1 MKTILNFLFF
11 LWGIALLHSCQDE
24 NVAEMQTKDSE
35 ESITAND
42 NSTFLVFS
50 SKEDLKRAIDLMKEG
65 HSSTSVRK
73 KCSIKI
79 REVKLEE
86 GGCSDPNFQ
95 SLLEVQKQLYLS
107 KLTQAQLDSINTDE
121 DDLEFCLED
130 SIIADYEFAQLLNSK
145 REIQVND
152 TIYRY
157 FGNGV
162 AFAPSINAKK
172 IQEIDNEV
180 ANIKLNEHNIGKE
193 LSLNNNVKFIPLAY
207 RVEFSENSSQS
218 TSFNDPRRAS
228 ITLKNGFTIPAEK
241 IRDVNYKSKGDGS
254 WLFRT
259 WNQIWGKNVL
269 AINHFSKKKRL
280 RLNFYDQNYIVY
292 ANIGTSIRM
301 QKRIVG
307 CWWNCKAEE
316 LRLGWTAIELKHT
329 LPKPMITYINP
340 NIKPNSAQK
349 SDYPSFMKHNFPF
362 KNEEVIL
369 FHLPFP
375 SYDLK
380 VKDLN
385 VFLKSGIKKV
395 AQEAPRFLQNF
406 INNTKEEQRG
416 LYSANKNVLYVVT
429 GPEEIYKNKKHSIE
443 KKFYAQWF
451 PGEYL
456 IGFGFNNSFKLNSVK
471 FDGGKSTK
479 LSRGIVYGAVKYNGQ
494 WLAARI
500 TKEE

>member
-1 MKTILNFLFF
+1 MKTVFYFLFF
-11 LWGIALLHSCQDE
+11 LWGIVLIHSCQDE
-24 NVAEMQTKDSE
+24 NVGEMQAKDSN
-35 ESITAND
+35 ESIATN
-42 NSTFLVFS
+42 NNPSFLVFQ
-50 SKEDLKRAIDLMKEG
+50 SKEDLKKAINLMKNG
-65 HSSTSVRK
+65 ISSTSVK
-73 KCSIKI
+73 KMQSIKA
-79 REVKLEE
+79 RSVEMVEE
-86 GGCSDPNFQ
+86 GCSDPKFQ
-95 SLLEVQKQLYLS
+95 SLIDAQKQLCMS
-107 KLTQAQLDSINTDE
+107 KFTQEQLDSINSDE

-152 TIYRY
+152 TLYRY

-162 AFAPSINAKK
+162 AFTPSINARKM
-172 IQEIDNEV
+172 QEIDDEV
-180 ANIKLNEHNIGKE
+180 ANIKLTDQNIGKE
-193 LSLNNNVKFIPLAY
+193 LSLSNNVKFIPFTY
-207 RVEFSENSSQS
+207 RVELSEASSQS
-218 TSFNDPRRAS
+218 TSFNDPRRES
-228 ITLKNGFTIPAEK
+228 ITLKNGITIPSEK

-259 WNQIWGKNVL
+259 WNRIWGKNVL
-269 AINHFSKKKRL
+269 AINNFSKKRRL

-301 QKRIVG
+301 QKKKIGR
-307 CWWNCKAEE
+307 WWHCKAEE

-340 NIKPNSAQK
+340 NIKPNLAK
-349 SDYPSFMKHNFPF
+349 ESDYPSFMRHNFPF
-362 KNEEVIL
+362 KNEEVYL

-380 VKDLN
+380 VKN
-385 VFLKSGIKKV
+385 INSFLKSGIKKA
-395 AQEAPRFLQNF
+395 AQEAPRLLQNL
-406 INNTKEEQRG
+406 INNTKDEQRG

-429 GPEEIYKNKKHSIE
+429 GPEEIYKNKKHSIQ

-456 IGFGFNNSFKLNSVK
+456 IGFGFANSFKLNSVK
-471 FDGGKSTK
+471 FDGGNSTK
-479 LSRGIVYGAVKYNGQ
+479 LSRGIVYGAVKYNGE